1 MLLRRV
7 LSCATVSPRY
17 SVSRAAFEFRNWSVS
32 SATDASFVAM
42 GLLYVVEKDRTDARM
57 RKAPAQT
64 HGASVPNGRTSN
76 TCAGPRIREPWAA
89 VPQAGTPTTGG
100 LWLRTAYVNSAE
112 IPNGGRPSSLAGWRA
127 GNKSRRNLPGGPRIR
142 M

>member
-1 MLLRRV
+1 MFLRSV

-76 TCAGPRIREPWAA
+76 TCAGPRIREPWATF
-89 VPQAGTPTTGG
+89 PQAGTPTTGG
-100 LWLRTAYVNSAE
+100 LWLRPVYGQSPDP
-112 IPNGGRPSSLAGWRA
+112 PNDGPVDCRPH
-127 GNKSRRNLPGGPRIR
+127 PCP
-142 M
+142 

>member
-1 MLLRRV
+1 MLLRSV

-57 RKAPAQT
+57 TKAPAQT
-64 HGASVPNGRTSN
+64 HGALNPG
-76 TCAGPRIREPWAA
+76 EK
-89 VPQAGTPTTGG
+89 
-100 LWLRTAYVNSAE
+100 LRTPAQALAFA
-112 IPNGGRPSSLAGWRA
+112 SLRRRSRKRA
-127 GNKSRRNLPGGPRIR
+127 HRQPAVFGSVQRT
-142 M
+142 